1 LSVLDY
7 TYITK
12 NNNPDETEN
21 FPATD
26 TRRRYTCRQESPL
39 SKDRVDTVADPV
51 RIVTGPIVCPVD
63 VTTGKRGGS
72 IVIFVRE
79 VSLCKINCVSLRC
92 EKCVEF
98 ATVCL

>member
-1 LSVLDY
+1 MLDY

-26 TRRRYTCRQESPL
+26 IRRRYSCRQESPL
-39 SKDRVDTVADPV
+39 SGDRVDTVVDPV
-51 RIVTGPIVCPVD
+51 GIVTGPTVCPVD

-79 VSLCKINCVSLRC
+79 VSLCKINRVSLRC